1 MATEYQR
8 YQMQDGKTRLGQ
20 EYFNPVWQ
28 ALDARLDRL
37 EQVRLD
43 WESAVADIQQFGL
56 ERIDATIAP
65 ILAEAQALLVEIQ
78 TLYSELMQLVED
90 IDIQGQIDTSLAA
103 QTAWVEGAIAALE
116 VQTEEAIE
124 EAVSNIEG
132 VPAGAIIIWTGT
144 ACPAGWVRATEL
156 DGFYLKGAATAA
168 NPNLTPAGANTHSH
182 TMNHNHGLPSH
193 THDMTHTH
201 SGTTGTPSSG
211 GGENVASGFNYQ
223 ISPSHTHSFTTSS
236 QSATNTGGWSGT
248 SDTHSGSTGSE
259 SNEPEHVTVLFC
271 KKA

>member
-116 VQTEEAIE
+116 VQTGEAIE

-182 TMNHNHGLPSH
+182 TMSHNHGLGSH
-193 THDMTHTH
+193 THNMDHTH
-201 SGTTGTPSSG
+201 SGTTGAPNEALVFAG
-211 GGENVASGFNYQ
+211 GAGYVVA
-223 ISPSHTHSFTTSS
+223 PTHSHNVTTSS
-236 QSATNTGGWSGT
+236 QSTSTTGAASGNT
-248 SDTHSGSTGSE
+248 DTHSGSTGSE
-259 SNEPEHVTVLFC
+259 SNEPQHVTVLFC
-271 KKA
+271 KKS

>member
-156 DGFYLKGAATAA
+156 DGFYLKGAADAA
-168 NPNLTPAGANTHSH
+168 VPNLTPAGANTHSH
-182 TMNHNHGLPSH
+182 SVTHDHSFPYH
-193 THDMTHTH
+193 THDMSHTH
-201 SGTTGTPSSG
+201 SGTTGAPNSASTTA
-211 GGENVASGFNYQ
+211 NSGFNIPIEQ
-223 ISPSHTHSFTTSS
+223 NHTHNFTTSS
-236 QSATNTGGWSGT
+236 QSTSTTGGASGT
-248 SDTHSGSTGSE
+248 TGEYSGSTGSQ

-271 KKA
+271 KKS